1 MLVKTPMQIL
11 KSVTSATSEKLMDE
25 MDTIISAVYRYEI
38 FKPFMDMTV
47 TLAKLGRI
55 SLVVQPKEFYA
66 LDEGNCL
73 TIEGGTID
81 KLTNLVRREKRY
93 KITIKKVSSDVVVH
107 EIGHMIEK
115 ESGVN
120 LDDNFM
126 RAIIS
131 DIQVKHSSNVSLNA
145 AIQQVMITEVSGYQ
159 ESHRRSELFTRFFQL
174 LAMSKDVAGYGA
186 VYGYKVEDV
195 YKAFPNYTKWLWD
208 NLYNQLIPKIDPQ
221 VAQTSQAY
229 IVKLE
234 DIKHSWAKE
243 TIKPIHS
250 QSAPKESKWRSGV
263 KSIKD

>member
-1 MLVKTPMQIL
+1 MLVKTPIEIL
-11 KSVTSATSEKLMDE
+11 KSVTVSTNPKLMEE
-25 MDTIISAVYRYEI
+25 MDTIISSVYRYDL
-38 FKPFMDMTV
+38 FKPFMDMTA
-47 TLAKLGRI
+47 TLAKEGRI

-73 TIEGGTID
+73 TIEGGTFD
-81 KLTNLVRREKRY
+81 KLSNLVRREKRY

-115 ESGVN
+115 ESGVD

-126 RAIIS
+126 RAMLA
-131 DIQVKHSSNVSLNA
+131 DIQVKYSANVSLNA
-145 AIQQVMITEVSGYQ
+145 AIQQVMIHEVSGYQ

-174 LAMSKDVAGYGA
+174 LAMSKEVAGYGA
-186 VYGYKVEDV
+186 AYGYKVEDV

-208 NLYNQLIPKIDPQ
+208 NLYKQLIPRIDPII
-221 VAQTSQAY
+221 AQASQAY

-250 QSAPKESKWRSGV
+250 QSAPKESKWRSGT